1 MVEINVNPIPA
12 QVAQPQ
18 TSTAPQNTGGGLPPI
33 GINNAPDSVISPT
46 TQSNESNVRG
56 EDAFR
61 QQRRV
66 ADGDRGGIPS
76 VTELSARVNTRVAFD
91 QEKAG
96 RVVLEIKSNSG
107 QAIARIPSESLVQ
120 YLEAQFRQEN
130 NVSTLA
136 DGERNLP

>member
-18 TSTAPQNTGGGLPPI
+18 TSNAVQNTGGLPPI
-33 GINNAPDSVISPT
+33 GINNAPDSVIAPT

-61 QQRRV
+61 QQRRA
-66 ADGDRGGIPS
+66 ADGDRGAIPS
-76 VTELSARVNTRVAFD
+76 IGDLSIGVNTRVAFD
-91 QEKAG
+91 QEKSG

-120 YLEAQFRQEN
+120 YLESQFRQDN